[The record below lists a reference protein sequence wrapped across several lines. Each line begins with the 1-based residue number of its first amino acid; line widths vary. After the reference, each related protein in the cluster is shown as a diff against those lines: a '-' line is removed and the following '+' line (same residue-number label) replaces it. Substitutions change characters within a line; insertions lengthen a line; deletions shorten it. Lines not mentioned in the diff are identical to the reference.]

1 MLTLKNI
8 CFSYDIGSPYVLKDI
23 NLTVNDGDYIS
34 IVGENG
40 SGKSTLVKVLLGLQ
54 TPSEVRLSMIL
65 NGYHMCRS
73 VLSR

>member
-54 TPSEVRLSMIL
+54 TPSEGTIINDFKRISYVPQRF
-65 NGYHMCRS
+65 
-73 VLSR
+73 